1 MKKILV
7 PTDFSDNADLA
18 LTLAKQLAFSSRAT
32 IEIVH
37 VFRPPV
43 PDAHF
48 PADQL
53 LSMMDEAEML
63 AIDGLQRLR
72 CELEA
77 EGIGVRTSLRY
88 GAACDG
94 IMEAIAQGKPD
105 LVVLGRTGNGK
116 TIDRLL
122 GSVASRIAM
131 QSPCPVL
138 VVPMQFEV
146 PRIRSIVYATQLEF
160 VETDVLRFVFS
171 LAKQCGA
178 TVTLVKV
185 NDEEQLDLYD
195 DTRFV
200 KEIESTFPNEIVIL
214 EQVEASSVQNGLSN
228 YMKTHASDLL
238 VLANQKRNWLAGLLN
253 PSLSKAMVL
262 QTNTPLLVCHLND
275 D

>member
-18 LTLAKQLAFSSRAT
+18 LTLAKQLAFLSKAT
-32 IEIVH
+32 VEIVH

-53 LSMMDEAEML
+53 LSMMDEAEMR

-72 CELEA
+72 RQLEA
-77 EGIGVRTSLRY
+77 EGVRVHTSLRY

-94 IMEAIAQGKPD
+94 IMEAIAQVKPD

-116 TIDRLL
+116 TMDRLL
-122 GSVASRIAM
+122 GSVASRVAT
-131 QSPCPVL
+131 QASCPVL
-138 VVPMQFEV
+138 VVPMQYEV

-160 VETDVLRFVFS
+160 VETDVLQFVFS
-171 LAKQCGA
+171 LARQCA
-178 TVTLVKV
+178 AVVTLLKV

-195 DTRFV
+195 DGRFIQ
-200 KEIESTFPNEIVIL
+200 EIKNTFPNEVVTL
-214 EQVEASSVQNGLSN
+214 EQIEASSVRDGLSD
-228 YMKTHASDLL
+228 YMRTHASDLL